1 MPTRLSLD
9 LHGRQGETKVQGR
22 RPTWYHDKHVKIE
35 MIRLSPT
42 QTPLVAATVWILN
55 SYVLVHG
62 EDQLVRKSFIRV
74 ASENKSLLLGLF
86 SLSLPLGVRERGE
99 REEKG
104 EQEKREERE
113 GKGMRRDG
121 LEVSSLPLNRVWV
134 CVWVEGWANLC
145 GIDESKIYFNW
156 IAFDNVIDKVIE
168 MLMSSSNNKL
178 HVSFSSIDDQFPAS
192 NG

>member
-55 SYVLVHG
+55 SYVLVYG

-74 ASENKSLLLGLF
+74 ASENKSIYHDYHHEF
-86 SLSLPLGVRERGE
+86 SLRCTVH
-99 REEKG
+99 
-104 EQEKREERE
+104 
-113 GKGMRRDG
+113 
-121 LEVSSLPLNRVWV
+121 
-134 CVWVEGWANLC
+134 
-145 GIDESKIYFNW
+145 DESNY
-156 IAFDNVIDKVIE
+156 
-168 MLMSSSNNKL
+168 L
-178 HVSFSSIDDQFPAS
+178 
-192 NG
+192 

>member
-74 ASENKSLLLGLF
+74 ASENKNTAIGHCFTPPTSLLDIIKIDVRQSIVSLSSSSVFSLLGILLGLF

-99 REEKG
+99 REGKG
-104 EQEKREERE
+104 EQEEREEQE
-113 GKGMRRDG
+113 GEGTRRDG
-121 LEVSSLPLNRVWV
+121 LGVWV
-134 CVWVEGWANLC
+134 
-145 GIDESKIYFNW
+145 
-156 IAFDNVIDKVIE
+156 
-168 MLMSSSNNKL
+168 
-178 HVSFSSIDDQFPAS
+178 FSSFK
-192 NG
+192 

>member
-74 ASENKSLLLGLF
+74 ASENKIIGVSQLSERNVEASQSPKIWSIVSLSSSSVFSLLGILLGLF

-99 REEKG
+99 REGKG
-104 EQEKREERE
+104 EQEEREEQE
-113 GKGMRRDG
+113 GEGTRRDG
-121 LEVSSLPLNRVWV
+121 LGVWV
-134 CVWVEGWANLC
+134 
-145 GIDESKIYFNW
+145 
-156 IAFDNVIDKVIE
+156 
-168 MLMSSSNNKL
+168 
-178 HVSFSSIDDQFPAS
+178 FSSFK
-192 NG
+192 